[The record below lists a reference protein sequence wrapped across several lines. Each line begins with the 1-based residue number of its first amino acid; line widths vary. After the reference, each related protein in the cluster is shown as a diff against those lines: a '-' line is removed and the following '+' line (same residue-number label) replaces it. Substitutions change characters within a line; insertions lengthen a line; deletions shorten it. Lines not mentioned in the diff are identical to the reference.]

1 MHSLLLFLVI
11 VVKVFVVWECMFEG
25 LSKNDVSPSAS
36 LSMKGDTR
44 QNIKKDLECLM
55 KTGEFIFQANASDGY
70 TIRLT
75 LQFEASSSDSS
86 PDPHIHH
93 AFHVEWNSEQISSF
107 LTQLGFHDH
116 GEDPEMDQQIDTFLH
131 INEVYILD
139 VLVGMCSMVWCLSFS
154 VSVFLHLHMHCSY
167 IIPIVTGKSL
177 HTALI
182 ATVLG

>member
-1 MHSLLLFLVI
+1 MHILLLFLVAA
-11 VVKVFVVWECMFEG
+11 VKVYVLWECMFEG
-25 LSKNDVSPSAS
+25 LSKNDVSLSAS

-44 QNIKKDLECLM
+44 QNIKKDLEYVM
-55 KTGEFIFQANASDGY
+55 KTGEFVFQANASDGY

-86 PDPHIHH
+86 PDLLIHR

-139 VLVGMCSMVWCLSFS
+139 ILVGICSMVWCLSLSAS
-154 VSVFLHLHMHCSY
+154 VCLHLHMQ
-167 IIPIVTGKSL
+167 
-177 HTALI
+177 
-182 ATVLG
+182 